1 MKSCGSTFWSKP
13 AVRAIREV
21 LNKARQLLN
30 NASRDS
36 CLLQNVASRMESTCR
51 PGHIHVSAATQARL
65 PNEPW
70 RDLGLTAVKG
80 KGQMR
85 TFEWDADADEHL
97 DGQQLQRVLG
107 LYL

>member
-1 MKSCGSTFWSKP
+1 M
-13 AVRAIREV
+13 
-21 LNKARQLLN
+21 
-30 NASRDS
+30 
-36 CLLQNVASRMESTCR
+36 CR
-51 PGHIHVSAATQARL
+51 PGHIHVSAATQVRL

-70 RDLGLTAVKG
+70 RDLGMTMVKG

-85 TFEWDADADEHL
+85 TFEWDGEAGDSL